1 MYIIYI
7 ANTSTTDKKVNVFK
21 NNEDDIDI
29 VVLKKT
35 EESLWKHIRIA
46 EIAQTIGLVFIDSE
60 NEENRYQKVTVD
72 NKISQPVLDPY
83 GRQSVVLLVK
93 DITTN
98 TDVEISIKA
107 KSSIVLNA
115 FPIDENRRR
124 YKAPKL
130 IPNKAPSL

>member
-35 EESLWKHIRIA
+35 EESLWKHI
-46 EIAQTIGLVFIDSE
+46 EISEITQTIGLVFIDSE
-60 NEENRYQKVTVD
+60 NTENKYQKVVVD
-72 NKISQPVLDPY
+72 GEMKQPVLDPY
-83 GRQSVVLLVK
+83 GRQSVTLLVK
-93 DITTN
+93 DITIN

-115 FPIDENRRR
+115 FPIDEKRRQ
-124 YKAPKL
+124 YKAPTLVYK
-130 IPNKAPSL
+130 P

>member
-1 MYIIYI
+1 MYIIYM
-7 ANTSTTDKKVNVFK
+7 ANTSTTDKKVNIFK
-21 NNEDDIDI
+21 NNEDGIDI

-115 FPIDENRRR
+115 FPIDEKRRQ
-124 YKAPKL
+124 YKAPTLVYK
-130 IPNKAPSL
+130 P